1 MRAGKKEKARD
12 LYDFALFTGQ
22 VLERCVT
29 PFVVVLLRLA
39 SKLKIA
45 GQQDCFWSWDAN
57 SCPMRASKVLF
68 LLKILYT
75 GNSCRGKLVEN
86 LASHQMEMIHFSMVK
101 LIVCQD
107 RYGLARTPWGG

>member
-1 MRAGKKEKARD
+1 VRAGKKEKARD

-39 SKLKIA
+39 SKLK
-45 GQQDCFWSWDAN
+45 DS
-57 SCPMRASKVLF
+57 RATRLFLELGCKLMPNERLRATKVL
-68 LLKILYT
+68 LQVKILYT

-101 LIVCQD
+101 LIVP
-107 RYGLARTPWGG
+107 RWIRSTF